1 MQFEERRSIIVEEQ
15 REQYLLGRNGGN
27 EMNFETVLLYNFDE
41 SEKARKIKMVLLKM
55 KVKIKKSVKG
65 AVFGADWIFG
75 GK

>member
-41 SEKARKIKMVLLKM
+41 SEKARKIKDGAFENEGKD
-55 KVKIKKSVKG
+55 KKSVKG

>member
-55 KVKIKKSVKG
+55 KVKIKKV
-65 AVFGADWIFG
+65 
-75 GK
+75 

>member
-41 SEKARKIKMVLLKM
+41 GEKARKIKMVLLKM
-55 KVKIKKSVKG
+55 KV
-65 AVFGADWIFG
+65 
-75 GK
+75 